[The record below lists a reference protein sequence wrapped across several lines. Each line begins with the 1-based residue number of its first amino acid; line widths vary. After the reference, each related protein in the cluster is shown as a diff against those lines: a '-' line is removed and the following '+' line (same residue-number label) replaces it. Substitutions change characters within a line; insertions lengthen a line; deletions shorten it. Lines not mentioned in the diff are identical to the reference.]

1 MENSKSINENSFNNW
16 FERSDLAA
24 EYAKYRPRYERSMY
38 EDIIK
43 FCKQNE
49 GFKTQVAVDVG
60 KYIRLYFATRR
71 SH

>member
-1 MENSKSINENSFNNW
+1 MKNSKSINENSSNNW

-24 EYAKYRPRYERSMY
+24 EYAKYKPRYERSKY
-38 EDIIK
+38 VK

-49 GFKTQVAVDVG
+49 GLKTQAAVDVG
-60 KYIRLYFATRR
+60 KYVYFYFATR